1 MVVREAGLWGSPTW
15 PVNDSILRTA
25 NGIQLHHT
33 RDMLKVGR
41 TPGESWVEWNT
52 RSLRLARI
60 ALVKY
65 EIPRTLEELRTP
77 PRETS
82 SRGEAWPGGNKR
94 RRSLTRWEPDTPASS
109 THTAGTTLTPRGSI
123 FWSRTKKSSQF
134 LDACRLC
141 FWIPAYACKNRL
153 CFWIPAYGPVSW
165 IHGSALMTWPVRWPV
180 VVQYQLGLVA
190 NCGASAQVCA
200 NLFWQMKQTA
210 PDCAR

>member
-82 SRGEAWPGGNKR
+82 SRGEAWPGNKR

-141 FWIPAYACKNRL
+141 FWIPAY
-153 CFWIPAYGPVSW
+153 GPVSW
-165 IHGSALMTWPVRWPV
+165 IHGSALMTWPGSVASCGTIPARFGS
-180 VVQYQLGLVA
+180 QLWCKRPGLCKFVLA
-190 NCGASAQVCA
+190 DETNGSGLC
-200 NLFWQMKQTA
+200 
-210 PDCAR
+210 